1 MLNEKLGLVV
11 LSYICSRLMNQHE
24 VIINNILDTFIE
36 MNKGTVNEENI
47 NMHYDKHMQILNKM
61 DHEHC
66 CTKSLNITVM
76 LISKN
81 NHVYSTML
89 L

>member
-11 LSYICSRLMNQHE
+11 LSCICSRLMNQHE

-47 NMHYDKHMQILNKM
+47 NMHYDKHMQILKKM
-61 DHEHC
+61 DHAHS
-66 CTKSLNITVM
+66 CTKSLNITEK
-76 LISKN
+76 LISKK